1 LIIAEAELKR
11 TATKLTDG
19 FVENRERAKGKVRK
33 KRKLD
38 NKSYNK
44 ITIMTHQAVP
54 L

>member
-33 KRKLD
+33 KENSIIKVII
-38 NKSYNK
+38 K
-44 ITIMTHQAVP
+44 
-54 L
+54 